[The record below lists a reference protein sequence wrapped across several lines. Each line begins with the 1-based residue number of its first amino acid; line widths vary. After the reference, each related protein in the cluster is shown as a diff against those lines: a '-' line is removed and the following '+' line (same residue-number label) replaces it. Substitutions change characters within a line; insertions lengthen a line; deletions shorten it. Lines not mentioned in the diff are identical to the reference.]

1 MSVSPRKPPVE
12 AGHTC
17 SANGQR
23 SASLASTPLL
33 PEQFKEAF
41 HLLDKDGD
49 GLVNKK
55 DLNAMWTSLGLNKG
69 SSEVDNMLA
78 QLPNPLNFAAYF
90 TAMTSLV
97 SDISSRD
104 DLMSALTTFDEGDN
118 GKIDVA
124 ELREALTTGQNA
136 LTHAQV
142 DKVLQGYA
150 RNGKFNYNAFVEN
163 IAGAA

>member
-1 MSVSPRKPPVE
+1 MDAQPRRPPGQ
-12 AGHTC
+12 AGHSHST
-17 SANGQR
+17 NGQR

-33 PEQFKEAF
+33 PEQFKESF

-49 GLVNKK
+49 GLIKRD
-55 DLNAMWTSLGLNKG
+55 DLSAMWTSLGLNK
-69 SSEVDNMLA
+69 SSAEIDGMLS

-104 DLMSALTTFDEGDN
+104 DLMGALTTFDEGDT

-136 LTHAQV
+136 LTNAQV
-142 DKVLQGYA
+142 DKVMQGYA
-150 RNGKFNYNAFVEN
+150 RNNKFNYNAFVES
-163 IAGAA
+163 IAGSA